1 MKKVIGKNIVIKNI
15 EEEVRSDAGFILS
28 ADDVKGFRYNRG
40 IVVMPGTDVSTINA
54 GDEIYYDK
62 ANSYTMMIN
71 DEDVTIIA
79 ERDVVIVL

>member
-1 MKKVIGKNIVIKNI
+1 MKKVIGKNIVIKTI

-28 ADDVKGFRYNRG
+28 ADDVKGFRYKKG
-40 IVVMPGTDVSTINA
+40 VVIMPGTDVSTIEK

-62 ANSYTMMIN
+62 ANSYTMIIN

>member
-28 ADDVKGFRYNRG
+28 ADDVKGFRYKRG
-40 IVVMPGTDVSTINA
+40 VVMMPGTDVSTIKA

-62 ANSYTMMIN
+62 SNSYTMMIN

>member
-1 MKKVIGKNIVIKNI
+1 
-15 EEEVRSDAGFILS
+15 
-28 ADDVKGFRYNRG
+28 
-40 IVVMPGTDVSTINA
+40 MPGTDVSTISA

-62 ANSYTMMIN
+62 SNSYTMMIN

>member
-1 MKKVIGKNIVIKNI
+1 MKKVIGKNIVIKNV

-28 ADDVKGFRYNRG
+28 ADDVKGFRYKRG
-40 IVVMPGTDVSTINA
+40 VVVMPGNDVSTIKA

-62 ANSYTMMIN
+62 SNSYTMMIN

>member
-28 ADDVKGFRYNRG
+28 ADDVKAFRYKRG
-40 IVVMPGTDVSTINA
+40 IVVMPGTDVSTIKE